1 MLRMITLEM
10 DQIEEIQ
17 RELNGGAINLED
29 IENRQI
35 IAYYIEGDYDFVDYR
50 NWHCCDFNFH
60 FRLDEEDRE
69 LEELSYD
76 DLQATTTTETYYPGL
91 PLLAG

>member
-29 IENRQI
+29 IENRQQI
-35 IAYYIEGDYDFVDYR
+35 INI
-50 NWHCCDFNFH
+50 
-60 FRLDEEDRE
+60 LQ
-69 LEELSYD
+69 
-76 DLQATTTTETYYPGL
+76 DLMFD
-91 PLLAG
+91 

>member
-1 MLRMITLEM
+1 MAAMLNMITVEM

-17 RELNGGAINLED
+17 RELSGGAINLGD
-29 IENRQI
+29 IDN
-35 IAYYIEGDYDFVDYR
+35 
-50 NWHCCDFNFH
+50 
-60 FRLDEEDRE
+60 RLDEEDKE

-76 DLQATTTTETYYPGL
+76 DLSATTTTTTTTEAYYPGL

>member
-35 IAYYIEGDYDFVDYR
+35 LISMLIILKETMILSIIKIGTVVTSIFI
-50 NWHCCDFNFH
+50 
-60 FRLDEEDRE
+60 LDLTRR
-69 LEELSYD
+69 
-76 DLQATTTTETYYPGL
+76 TESWRS
-91 PLLAG
+91 

>member
-1 MLRMITLEM
+1 MI
-10 DQIEEIQ
+10 
-17 RELNGGAINLED
+17 ELISL
-29 IENRQI
+29 
-35 IAYYIEGDYDFVDYR
+35 
-50 NWHCCDFNFH
+50 
-60 FRLDEEDRE
+60 RLDEEDRE

>member
-29 IENRQI
+29 IENRQQI
-35 IAYYIEGDYDFVDYR
+35 INILQDLMFDWFA
-50 NWHCCDFNFH
+50 H
-60 FRLDEEDRE
+60 F
-69 LEELSYD
+69 LSKIG
-76 DLQATTTTETYYPGL
+76 TIGI
-91 PLLAG
+91 

>member
-1 MLRMITLEM
+1 MLNFWSSLWLYQFFQVGENRCVLNYRRCESGISEMLRMITLEM

-35 IAYYIEGDYDFVDYR
+35 I
-50 NWHCCDFNFH
+50 
-60 FRLDEEDRE
+60 L
-69 LEELSYD
+69 
-76 DLQATTTTETYYPGL
+76 
-91 PLLAG
+91 